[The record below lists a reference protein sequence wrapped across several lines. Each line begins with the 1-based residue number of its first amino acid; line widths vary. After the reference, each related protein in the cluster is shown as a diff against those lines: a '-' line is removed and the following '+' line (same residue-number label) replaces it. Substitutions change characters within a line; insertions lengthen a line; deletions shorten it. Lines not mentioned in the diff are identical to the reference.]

1 MRANSGTAPES
12 VSGNVERVP
21 TVKHAAPGTNQAAA
35 VSGEEVVSPMSPGS
49 GVKKQG
55 TLSKLFKR
63 KPVGGA
69 ATEGSAVDGDRK
81 KYY

>member
-1 MRANSGTAPES
+1 
-12 VSGNVERVP
+12 
-21 TVKHAAPGTNQAAA
+21 VKHHAEPGTNLAAA
-35 VSGEEVVSPMSPGS
+35 MSGEEIISPVSP

-63 KPVGGA
+63 KPVGGTGIGTEA
-69 ATEGSAVDGDRK
+69 TGVTEGERK